1 MSTLDLMFEPR
12 GSAVHRVEVFS
23 GTGRRR
29 RFSETEKGRVVE
41 ETLSPG
47 AVVSEIARR
56 HGLSPRQVF
65 TWRRAARERLAAHEE
80 NAPPFVPAVV
90 EAKPAPAKIASSSPR
105 PVSPR
110 PVSPRPVGKRRHR
123 APSKASAIA
132 LELDGI
138 VARVRR
144 GADARTLA
152 AVIGALKAGA

>member
-110 PVSPRPVGKRRHR
+110 PVGKRRHR
-123 APSKASAIA
+123 APSKASAIE

-138 VARVRR
+138 VVRVRR